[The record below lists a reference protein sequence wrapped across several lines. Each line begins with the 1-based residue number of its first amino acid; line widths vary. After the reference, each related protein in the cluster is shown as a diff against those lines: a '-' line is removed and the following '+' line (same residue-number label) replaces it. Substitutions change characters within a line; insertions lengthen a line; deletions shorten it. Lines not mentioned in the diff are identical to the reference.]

1 MVAFRCDRVINDWRA
16 EATIWELGKRVL

>member
-1 MVAFRCDRVINDWRA
+1 MVVFKCDRGINNWRA